1 MREVRYK
8 NNRNQRKEKKKV
20 EALLELIQ
28 QNTILMEYIEREYR
42 YDEERIEVLKEILL
56 ATNKRR
62 IKAVEQEIYL
72 YGSMTKG
79 KDLMARQMF
88 LWLVGMLSEIR
99 QLEREVE

>member
-42 YDEERIEVLKEILL
+42 YDEERIEVLKKILL
-56 ATNKRR
+56 ATNRRR
-62 IKAVEQEIYL
+62 IKEVEQEIYL

-99 QLEREVE
+99 QLEKEVE

>member
-42 YDEERIEVLKEILL
+42 YDEERIEVLKKILL
-56 ATNKRR
+56 ATNRRR
-62 IKAVEQEIYL
+62 IKEVEQEIYL

>member
-99 QLEREVE
+99 QLEKEVE

>member
-62 IKAVEQEIYL
+62 IKEVEQEIYL

>member
-79 KDLMARQMF
+79 MDLMARQMF

-99 QLEREVE
+99 QLEKEVE

>member
-1 MREVRYK
+1 ML
-8 NNRNQRKEKKKV
+8 KK
-20 EALLELIQ
+20 
-28 QNTILMEYIEREYR
+28 
-42 YDEERIEVLKEILL
+42 ILL
-56 ATNKRR
+56 ATNRRR
-62 IKAVEQEIYL
+62 IKEVEQEIYL

>member
-79 KDLMARQMF
+79 KDLIARQMF
-88 LWLVGMLSEIR
+88 LWLVGMVSEG
-99 QLEREVE
+99 Q